1 MSITINIYYSGKG
14 DNALDFAKEM
24 ESSGT
29 AKAIREE
36 KGNLSYEYFTSLS
49 DKSIVLLVDS
59 WESQEALDIHHSS
72 PMMEKITNLRE
83 KYDLHMRAERYLSD
97 NAGIPD
103 SDSKFLKK

>member
-1 MSITINIYYSGKG
+1 MSITINIYYSGKE
-14 DNALDFAKEM
+14 DNALNFAKEM

-49 DKSIVLLVDS
+49 DKSTILLVDS

-83 KYDLHMRAERYLSD
+83 KYDLHMKVKRYIDSSD
-97 NAGIPD
+97 NN
-103 SDSKFLKK
+103 SDDKFIRK